1 MGEKYCDEIKCPYN
15 QEETCGFQA
24 ANDRTSYSM
33 EEWPKLRGILSIW
46 MQGGGGCQGCG
57 SSYHFE
63 KEVGHD

>member
-33 EEWPKLRGILSIW
+33 EEWPKLREAFFRY
-46 MQGGGGCQGCG
+46 GCR
-57 SSYHFE
+57 E
-63 KEVGHD
+63 EVVKAAAPAINLRKRYPFL